1 MINFKEIDA
10 FLFDF
15 GGTLDTNGTHWSEKF
30 WEVYQKFDVPINYEE
45 FREAY
50 INAEP
55 NVKKYINKED
65 GLFSTLK
72 AQVYL
77 QIDYLTKKGID
88 LYGVKDKLITRITE
102 ACYKDVI
109 SNITDIKPILKSLK
123 LSSKIGLVSNFYGNV
138 KAVCKSLEIDS
149 YFDVIV
155 DSTELKISKPDPKIF
170 DVAIEMLKS
179 TPERTVVI
187 GDSYDR
193 DIIPAKKLGCKTVWL
208 KGKSWKNEE
217 NNEAADVIISS
228 LFELKKF
235 LGKSYSK
242 II

>member
-193 DIIPAKKLGCKTVWL
+193 DIVPAKKLGCKTVWL

>member
-1 MINFKEIDA
+1 MINFKEINTI
-10 FLFDF
+10 LFDF
-15 GGTLDTNGTHWSEKF
+15 GGTLDTSGTHWSEKF

-102 ACYKDVI
+102 ACYKGVI
-109 SNITDIKPILKSLK
+109 SNITDIKPLLKALK
-123 LSSKIGLVSNFYGNV
+123 LGYKIGLVSNFYGNV
-138 KAVCKSLEIDS
+138 RAVCENLEIDS

-193 DIIPAKKLGCKTVWL
+193 DIVPAKKLGCNTVWL
-208 KGKSWKNEE
+208 EGKSWKNEE

-235 LGKSYSK
+235 LGKTYSEK
-242 II
+242 I

>member
-30 WEVYQKFDVPINYEE
+30 WEVYQKFNVPIDYELY
-45 FREAY
+45 REAY
-50 INAEP
+50 VNSEP
-55 NVKKYINKED
+55 NVQKSIKHNDNLYT
-65 GLFSTLK
+65 TLLT
-72 AQVYL
+72 QISL
-77 QIDYLTKKGID
+77 QIDYLYKKNVSLPG
-88 LYGVKDKLITRITE
+88 DKNILKNMISE
-102 ACYKDVI
+102 VCYKDVI
-109 SNITDIKPILKSLK
+109 SNITDIKPLLKALK
-123 LSSKIGLVSNFYGNV
+123 LGYKIGLVSNFYGNV
-138 KAVCKSLEIDS
+138 RAVCENLEIGS
-149 YFDVIV
+149 YFDVFV

-170 DVAIEMLKS
+170 DVAIEILKS

-193 DIIPAKKLGCKTVWL
+193 DIIPAKKIGCKTVWL

-235 LGKSYSK
+235 LGKTYSEK
-242 II
+242 I

>member
-208 KGKSWKNEE
+208 KGKSWKMKRTMK
-217 NNEAADVIISS
+217 
-228 LFELKKF
+228 LQML
-235 LGKSYSK
+235 
-242 II
+242 